1 MTGGQGRSRAVEGGQ
16 GTLARQVVIS
26 AKGGARWQAGHPWIY
41 RTDVYDEPRDE
52 PGIVAVTDRR
62 GRHLGQALYS
72 PRSEIRLRLLTR
84 GREPVG
90 AAWWGERIAAAA
102 GRRAGLAA
110 TAFRVVH
117 AEGDGLPSLVVDR
130 YGPYVV
136 AQLLSAGV
144 EQRRDDVVAGI
155 RSALAP
161 AGVLLRNDVAIRR
174 HEGLPLEVTLASG
187 EVPEVVEVM
196 EDGVKYLA
204 APWTGQK
211 TGAFLDQ
218 RENRRLVA
226 AHAGAGSAP
235 DLFIYHGSLP
245 LHLARRA
252 ATVTAVDSSA
262 EALARGANNAALNG
276 LTNITWREANV
287 FDLLRPL
294 DRPDES
300 FDT

>member
-1 MTGGQGRSRAVEGGQ
+1 
-16 GTLARQVVIS
+16 
-26 AKGGARWQAGHPWIY
+26 
-41 RTDVYDEPRDE
+41 
-52 PGIVAVTDRR
+52 
-62 GRHLGQALYS
+62 
-72 PRSEIRLRLLTR
+72 
-84 GREPVG
+84 
-90 AAWWGERIAAAA
+90 AA
-102 GRRAGLAA
+102 GC
-110 TAFRVVH
+110 
-117 AEGDGLPSLVVDR
+117 
-130 YGPYVV
+130 
-136 AQLLSAGV
+136 

-226 AHAGAGSAP
+226 AHAGAGSAL
-235 DLFIYHGSLP
+235 DLFTYHGSFA

-252 ATVTAVDSSA
+252 ATVTAVDSTGG
-262 EALARGANNAALNG
+262 ALARGAGNAALKG
-276 LTNITWREANV
+276 VTDIPRSRSTWC
-287 FDLLRPL
+287 DLLRSCHRRRGVL
-294 DRPDES
+294 GA
-300 FDT
+300 